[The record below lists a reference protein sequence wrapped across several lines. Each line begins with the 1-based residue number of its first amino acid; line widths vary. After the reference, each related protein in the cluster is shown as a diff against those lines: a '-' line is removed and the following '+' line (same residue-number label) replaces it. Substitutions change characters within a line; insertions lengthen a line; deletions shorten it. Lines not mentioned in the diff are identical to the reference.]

1 MILSILICTIDSRKD
16 KFNNLFDFIWKQSV
30 VSETTSRFVEVLFE
44 SDNKEISVGA
54 KRQKLL
60 ERAQGEFIVFVDD
73 DDFISERYV
82 SSILEATR
90 SKPDCIG
97 FLIKCNME
105 GVEKTAITSNRYE
118 RWMDGQDGFDFNR
131 TIYHKSPVRRSI
143 ALQIGFKDLRYAEDA
158 DYSKRLKESGL
169 LIHEEFIDEVLY
181 HYNYNYEDANIKYG
195 FNKDR

>member
-1 MILSILICTIDSRKD
+1 MILSILICTIDSRKEKFD
-16 KFNNLFDFIWKQSV
+16 KLFDFIWKQRV
-30 VSETTSRFVEVLFE
+30 VNETTSRFVEVLFE

-73 DDFISERYV
+73 DDFVSENYV
-82 SSILEATR
+82 KSILRATR

-118 RWMDGQDGFDFNR
+118 KWMDGQDGFDYNR

-143 ALQIGFKDLRYAEDA
+143 ALQIGFNDLRYAEDA

-169 LIHEEFIDEVLY
+169 LVHEEFIDEVLY
-181 HYNYNYEDANIKYG
+181 HYNYTYEDGNTKFGIK
-195 FNKDR
+195 